1 MMSHLQQLHPL
12 TQAPRKAVFK
22 DAGPGRLCQL
32 PFCLSREGGYC
43 LEKGTDCGLTARELW
58 LSRPNISKKK
68 KQGCPVVMNP
78 HRELSNLFISW
89 FYIK

>member
-32 PFCLSREGGYC
+32 PFCFSREGGGGVLC
-43 LEKGTDCGLTARELW
+43 LEKGSDCGLTAAELW
-58 LSRPNISKKK
+58 LSRSNISKKK
-68 KQGCPVVMNP
+68 SGAVQ
-78 HRELSNLFISW
+78 LS
-89 FYIK
+89 